1 MASYT
6 NRSVIVISGEWGWST
21 CTNRLRPSPPSPRLI
36 WPTEGRPG
44 ALCKSQPGSV
54 WNCGCGSTTGQPM
67 PCIGGAG
74 TGNNTLEDQAKYL
87 VRSWYGCE
95 PLSLL
100 PWLGGALD
108 PIGRPLH
115 RRLVNAMEN
124 IPISIYYDWL
134 NDGTDSEQG
143 ENNFGSVE
151 NAYYNAS
158 LPHIPKPAF
167 SAASVLQGAI
177 GNAAYTGR
185 RDARVGSSTATVD
198 PETFVLAFENN
209 FVVWKINGTLA
220 CTRDVRQRIDCGTP
234 GRFAGGGGACVSR
247 LVSSLLPPW
256 AGYSGISQQQCEARG
271 CCYLPY
277 GGPWC
282 SFKGVTNTTGVVYFQ
297 PASAAPL
304 ANPACYQASPP
315 TWPAGLLSA
324 SALRPPS
331 SA

>member
-1 MASYT
+1 
-6 NRSVIVISGEWGWST
+6 
-21 CTNRLRPSPPSPRLI
+21 
-36 WPTEGRPG
+36 
-44 ALCKSQPGSV
+44 
-54 WNCGCGSTTGQPM
+54 M

-234 GRFAGGGGACVSR
+234 GRFAGGGGRLRVAACFIPPPALGR
-247 LVSSLLPPW
+247 LLGHLP
-256 AGYSGISQQQCEARG
+256 
-271 CCYLPY
+271 
-277 GGPWC
+277 
-282 SFKGVTNTTGVVYFQ
+282 
-297 PASAAPL
+297 AAMR
-304 ANPACYQASPP
+304 SPRL
-315 TWPAGLLSA
+315 LLSA
-324 SALRPPS
+324 LRWAVVLVQGRHQHHWGGVLPARLGSPTGKPSVLPGKPADMARWPAVCLCTASAFLCLEPGLT
-331 SA
+331 SAGPTVCR